1 MCVTSFP
8 GASGIGVFCL
18 CEAVEEGA
26 ADRMASRRM
35 LFGGV
40 IRGHNHAV
48 MQVHA
53 CGGYAL
59 REDDGSMQD
68 ACDGLSVA

>member
-1 MCVTSFP
+1 MCLTSFP

-26 ADRMASRRM
+26 ADRVASRRM
-35 LFGGV
+35 LSGGV
-40 IRGHNHAV
+40 IREDNHAV

-53 CGGYAL
+53 CSGCAL
-59 REDDGSMQD
+59 REDDGSM
-68 ACDGLSVA
+68 

>member
-18 CEAVEEGA
+18 CEDVEEGA
-26 ADRMASRRM
+26 ADIMASRRM

-40 IRGHNHAV
+40 IREDNHAV
-48 MQVHA
+48 LQVHA
-53 CGGYAL
+53 CSGCAL
-59 REDDGSMQD
+59 REDDGSM
-68 ACDGLSVA
+68 

>member
-40 IRGHNHAV
+40 IREDNHAV
-48 MQVHA
+48 VQVHA
-53 CGGYAL
+53 CWGCAL
-59 REDDGSMQD
+59 REDDGI
-68 ACDGLSVA
+68 L

>member
-26 ADRMASRRM
+26 ADIMASRRM

-40 IRGHNHAV
+40 IREDNHAV
-48 MQVHA
+48 LQVHA
-53 CGGYAL
+53 CSGCAL
-59 REDDGSMQD
+59 REDDGSM
-68 ACDGLSVA
+68 